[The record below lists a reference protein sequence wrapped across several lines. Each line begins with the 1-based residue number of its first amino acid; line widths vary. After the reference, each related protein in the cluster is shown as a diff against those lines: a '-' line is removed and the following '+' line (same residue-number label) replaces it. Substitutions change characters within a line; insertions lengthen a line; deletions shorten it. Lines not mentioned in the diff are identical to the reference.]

1 MAKKRTYIDANVLI
15 GAFRGKEPLAS
26 RCLSVLDDPSRDLVV
41 SDYVRLE
48 VLPKPIY
55 HRRAEEE
62 MFMRKVLE
70 SAENVSASVQL
81 IERAISLASKY
92 NLSTLDAL
100 HAAAAYIGQVDELV
114 TLEKPTKP
122 ICQVREVRVVSLY

>member
-1 MAKKRTYIDANVLI
+1 
-15 GAFRGKEPLAS
+15 
-26 RCLSVLDDPSRDLVV
+26 SRDLVV